1 MIRLLSFTSRASKR
15 LALLGLLAFASL
27 ATGCFKLGPDFLKPE
42 TKVSDNWQEPAPGV
56 LKRGDFREWWKLF
69 NDPVLNRLV
78 DMAYRQNLDLR
89 KAAVRI
95 MEARAQ
101 LGVAKGSLFPQKQ
114 EFGSELG
121 YTKLS
126 EHTPNIVDFS
136 YSGFQAGFDAIWEV
150 DLWGR
155 FRRGIESADAN
166 LSASLLDYDDVLIS
180 LTAETASSYVQIRTF
195 EQRLKLARENIEL
208 QRDSVRITEA
218 LLRNGIGS
226 ELDVQQAKAL
236 LHSTEALLAASEI
249 GLRQSK
255 NALCILL
262 AMPPGQLKDLLG
274 DSQGVPNAPAEI
286 AIGIPAD
293 VVRRRPDVR
302 RDELKAAAQCAVIGV
317 AKADLFPRLSL
328 RGSIGIA
335 STNMSG
341 VDVLDVLNTQSLAAK
356 IGPTFSWPIL
366 QYGRLKNN
374 VRIQDARFQE
384 ALLSYQTT
392 VLRAL
397 REVEDAMAGFLRTR
411 EQAASLKQSA
421 DASRRA
427 VELSLAQ
434 YRDGLEDFTRVLN
447 SQLFLV
453 QQQDRLTH
461 AQGEIARNVV
471 AMYKALGGGWEL
483 RQGKDILPADIKR
496 DMEQRTD
503 WGELLN
509 DHRPDTLIDD

>member
-1 MIRLLSFTSRASKR
+1 MKRFLSFTPRVPKRA
-15 LALLGLLAFASL
+15 ALLGLLAFTGLIS
-27 ATGCFKLGPDFLKPE
+27 GCFKLGPDFLKPE
-42 TKVSDNWQEPAPGV
+42 AKVSADWQEPAPGI
-56 LKRGDFREWWKLF
+56 LKRGDYREWWKLF
-69 NDPVLNRLV
+69 KDPTLNRLV

-101 LGVAKGSLFPQKQ
+101 MGVAKGSLFPQQ
-114 EFGSELG
+114 QQFGSELA
-121 YTKLS
+121 YNKLS
-126 EHTPNIVDFS
+126 EHTPNISTFS
-136 YSGFQAGFDAIWEV
+136 FSGFQAGFDAVWEV
-150 DLWGR
+150 DFWGR

-166 LSASLLDYDDVLIS
+166 LNASLLDYDDVLVS
-180 LTAETASSYVQIRTF
+180 LTAETASSYIQIRTF
-195 EQRLKLARENIEL
+195 EQRLKLARENIQL

-218 LLRNGIGS
+218 LLRNGMGS

-249 GLRQSK
+249 GLRLSK

-262 AMPPGQLKDLLG
+262 AMPPGQLNGLLG
-274 DSQGVPNAPAEI
+274 EGQGIPDAPAEI

-302 RDELKAAAQCAVIGV
+302 REELKAAAQSALIGV
-317 AKADLFPRLSL
+317 AKADLFPRFSL
-328 RGSIGIA
+328 KGAIGIA

-341 VDVLDVLNTQSLAAK
+341 VDVLDAFNMQSLAAK
-356 IGPTFSWPIL
+356 VGPSFSWPIL

-384 ALLSYQTT
+384 ALLSYKTT

-411 EQAASLKQSA
+411 EQVTSLRQSA

-461 AQGEIARNVV
+461 AQGEIARNVI

-483 RQGKDILPADIKR
+483 RQGRDILPVDIKR

-503 WGELLN
+503 WGDLLN
-509 DHRPDTLIDD
+509 DHRPDSVIDD